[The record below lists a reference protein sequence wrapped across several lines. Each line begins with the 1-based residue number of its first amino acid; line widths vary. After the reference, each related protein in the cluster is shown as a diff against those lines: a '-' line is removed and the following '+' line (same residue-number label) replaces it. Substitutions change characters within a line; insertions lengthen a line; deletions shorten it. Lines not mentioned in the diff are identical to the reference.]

1 MSTSNLQ
8 VSVEAPGGLERRL
21 TVSVP
26 AADIEREVDERLV
39 KVGRT
44 AKLKGF
50 RPGKVPQKVVRRHY
64 GGQVREEV
72 LGEVIRSSFTRA
84 VQQEKLNPAGGPRIE
99 PLSNQGDEQFSY
111 RATFEIYPEIQLKD
125 IDKLQ
130 IDRPVVDIEDADVD
144 DMIDKLRRQRAEW
157 HDVERKSADGDRVTI
172 DFAGRL
178 GDEPFEGGTGTAMPV
193 VLGAGQVIED
203 FDKGLTGLKAGDSKT
218 IKVRFPKD
226 YGAQNLAGQKA
237 EFDITVHKVEEQQLP
252 ELDDAFFAAFGI
264 TEGGI
269 ESLKKDVRG
278 NMQREL
284 SERVRVDTKTRA
296 LDALL
301 KANPVEVPRALVS
314 DEVQRLVADAM
325 QRAGTDDPS
334 RVPPA
339 EQFEPAA
346 RRRAALGMLVQ
357 ELIRGNSITLD
368 RERVDARLKELSSPF
383 EQPDE
388 VERIYRGSR
397 ELMSQVEAGV
407 FEDQVVDM
415 LLDQAKTSEKRIK
428 FKEFMGV

>member
-26 AADIEREVDERLV
+26 AADIEREVDARLV

-99 PLSNQGDEQFSY
+99 PLSSQGDEQFSY

-130 IDRPVVDIEDADVD
+130 IERPVVDIEDTDVD

-157 HDVERKSADGDRVTI
+157 QEVDRASAEGDRVTI

-178 GDEPFEGGTGTAMPV
+178 GDEPFEGGTGTGMPV
-193 VLGAGQVIED
+193 VVGSGQVIED
-203 FDKGLTGLKAGDSKT
+203 FDKGLKGLKAGQSTT
-218 IKVRFPKD
+218 IKVWFPKD
-226 YGAQNLAGQKA
+226 YGAENLAGQKA
-237 EFDITVHKVEEQQLP
+237 EFDITVHTVEEQQLP
-252 ELDDAFFAAFGI
+252 ELDDAFLAAFGI
-264 TEGGI
+264 TDGGI
-269 ESLKKDVRG
+269 EALKKDVRG

-284 SERVRVDTKTRA
+284 SERVRLETKTRA

-301 KANPVEVPRALVS
+301 KANPVEVPRALVD

-334 RVPPA
+334 KVPPA

-357 ELIRGNSITLD
+357 ELIRGNSVTLD

-415 LLDQAKTSEKRIK
+415 LLEQAKTSDRQIR
-428 FKEFMGV
+428 FREFMGV